1 LLQHSRLILEKLDMP
16 TAPLSRLRKKALLI
30 DDDPKLLFGLKA
42 LMTRKG
48 YDALATTDGNEGI
61 RLAKESHPDIIVCD
75 VMMPPPNGFNLK
87 RILASDPLTAAIP
100 FIFLTARTV
109 AADKIAGLEQ
119 GADDYVTKPF
129 NTDELLL
136 RIEAVLRRD
145 EFGRQRGLHEMEDII
160 EKMRHSISTRLGHE
174 FRTPLTVILANL
186 EMALGEKFA
195 GRMEDLD
202 WYLESSLESA
212 QRISALV
219 EDLILLGDIDNNA
232 LGCQRIPIDI
242 DSAFL
247 RPLREVLRRYEDKR
261 LDVNLA
267 IEDGVKLHASENEF
281 SRAAVHLVDNACKF
295 SPEKAK
301 VWISLNWNG
310 TGGCSLVVENEG
322 SFIPL
327 EFREKVFERYY
338 QMEEGDTRAHPGL
351 GIGLTIARAIAE
363 ACGGSVAILDSEF
376 GCKAR
381 MIYPPLGKQAFI
393 G

>member
-1 LLQHSRLILEKLDMP
+1 MP
-16 TAPLSRLRKKALLI
+16 TEPLSRQRKKALLI
-30 DDDPKLLFGLKA
+30 DDDPKLLIGLKA

-48 YDALATTDGNEGI
+48 YDALATTDGSEGI
-61 RLAKESHPDIIVCD
+61 RLARENHPDIIVCD

-87 RILASDPLTAAIP
+87 RLLASDSATAAIP

-109 AADKIAGLEQ
+109 TADKIAGLEQ

-145 EFGRQRGLHEMEDII
+145 ELGHQRGLHEMEDII

-186 EMALGEKFA
+186 EMALREKFA
-195 GRMEDLD
+195 GRMDDLD

-232 LGCQRIPIDI
+232 LGCQRIVIDVN
-242 DSAFL
+242 SSFL
-247 RPLREVLRRYEDKR
+247 RPLRDVLRRYEDKR
-261 LDVNLA
+261 LDVH
-267 IEDGVKLHASENEF
+267 ITVEDGLKLHAAENEF

-295 SPEKAK
+295 SPEGAK
-301 VWISLNWNG
+301 VWISLKWNG

-338 QMEEGDTRAHPGL
+338 QMEEGDNRAHPGL
-351 GIGLTIARAIAE
+351 GVGLTIARAVAE
-363 ACGGSVAILDSEF
+363 ACGGSVTILDSEV
-376 GCKAR
+376 GCKVR

-393 G
+393 